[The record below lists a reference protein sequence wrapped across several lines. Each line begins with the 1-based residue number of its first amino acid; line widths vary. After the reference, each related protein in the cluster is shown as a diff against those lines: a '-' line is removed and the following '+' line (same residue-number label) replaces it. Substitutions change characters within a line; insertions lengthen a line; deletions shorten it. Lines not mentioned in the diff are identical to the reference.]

1 MGGSMNSGDLKGNDE
16 LLLEPG
22 NGQRATIRGG
32 EKGAS

>member
-1 MGGSMNSGDLKGNDE
+1 LIEQEIDE

-22 NGQRATIRGG
+22 NRQRATIRGG